1 MKPLTLELL
10 PETYAI
16 CRLGPEQAAVPAW
29 AAGSAFLSLTRTRSE
44 LSMVCVQAAV
54 PEGVRCERG
63 WRCLGVRGVLDF
75 SLTGMLASL
84 ATPLAAAGVSI
95 FAVSTFDTD
104 YLLLREADLAT
115 GVEALERA
123 GHRVRYLPNR

>member
-16 CRLGPEQAAVPAW
+16 CRLGAEEAVPAW
-29 AAGSAFLSLTRTRSE
+29 ATGGAFFSLTRTRAE
-44 LSMVCVQAAV
+44 LSMVCAQGAV

-63 WRCLGVRGVLDF
+63 WRCLGVHGPLDF
-75 SLTGMLASL
+75 SLSGILASL
-84 ATPLAAAGVSI
+84 ADPLAAAGVSI

-104 YLLLREADLAT
+104 YLLLREADLTT
-115 GVEALERA
+115 GVEALQRA
-123 GHRVRYLPNR
+123 GHQVGYLPNR